1 MLHRETGR
9 GGRREKR
16 CEIELRSP
24 LSRGVAGRVQLSET
38 EISQSPRTCR
48 APAARN
54 YARCKSQ
61 PRVYGQRERERGSQ
75 PRRLAS
81 SFPPLLP
88 LDATP
93 PIDSRSLAV
102 SRVAYQRA
110 TRENHLSS
118 LLLLLLLLL
127 LSLVYFAS
135 SIVRNEDKV
144 SNDSPRSTRPEIIF
158 HLNSPVSRL
167 TRIGVIDS

>member
-9 GGRREKR
+9 GKRDAKSNYDRHYREGLPAASNYRK
-16 CEIELRSP
+16 LKFRSR
-24 LSRGVAGRVQLSET
+24 L
-38 EISQSPRTCR
+38 
-48 APAARN
+48 APAVRP
-54 YARCKSQ
+54 
-61 PRVYGQRERERGSQ
+61 PREIMRVANRSLACTARERERGSQ